1 LLGSRVEAALTP
13 KRDDWAWFDD
23 AGPQP
28 VLSCEYS
35 GCDSEERKT
44 AAAKKDKEAKFA
56 RE

>member
-1 LLGSRVEAALTP
+1 MLGSRVEAALTP
-13 KRDDWAWFDD
+13 KRDDWAWFED